1 MNKYSEKSIIK
12 KITNRLMFSG
22 KRSKATK
29 LLNNSILYIKN
40 QGYENPIE
48 IIINA
53 VNNTQPLLDLRSI
66 RKSGSTYQ
74 ISVPIPRVRQESL
87 AISWIVDVARK
98 RSEKSLEIR
107 LAKEFLEAYN
117 NRGNSIKK
125 RDALHKIG
133 QANRAFA
140 HFRWQ

>member
-12 KITNRLMFSG
+12 KISNRLMFSG

-40 QGYENPIE
+40 QGYETPIE

-74 ISVPIPRVRQESL
+74 IPVPIPRVRQESL

>member
-1 MNKYSEKSIIK
+1 
-12 KITNRLMFSG
+12 MFSG

-74 ISVPIPRVRQESL
+74 IPVPIPRVRQESL

>member
-12 KITNRLMFSG
+12 KISNRLMFSG

-29 LLNNSILYIKN
+29 LLNNSIFYIKN

-74 ISVPIPRVRQESL
+74 IPVPIPRVRQESL

>member
-12 KITNRLMFSG
+12 KISNRLMFSG

-74 ISVPIPRVRQESL
+74 IPVPIPRVRQESL

-125 RDALHKIG
+125 KRRIT
-133 QANRAFA
+133 
-140 HFRWQ
+140 

>member
-12 KITNRLMFSG
+12 KISNRLMFSG

-74 ISVPIPRVRQESL
+74 IPVPIPRVRQESL